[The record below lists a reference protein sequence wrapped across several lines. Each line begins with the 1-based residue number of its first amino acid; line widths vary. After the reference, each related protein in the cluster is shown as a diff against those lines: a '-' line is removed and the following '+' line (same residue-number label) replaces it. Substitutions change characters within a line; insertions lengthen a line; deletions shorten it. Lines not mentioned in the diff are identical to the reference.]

1 MATANI
7 HSKYIIKC
15 PRNVDPDQVNT
26 ENFKEFIPPNIRAT
40 QVKGLT
46 LKSFL
51 VIGKLLINFLKVRS
65 STFINLKQKDLIFH
79 VFVGNEEDYQDNKK
93 RHELRKQIEKY
104 KPRNTIILTEK
115 AACEQAEHFWIF
127 EYQIMCDCILQPP
140 TGFLGPET

>member
-51 VIGKLLINFLKVRS
+51 VIGKLLINFLKVMKRI
-65 STFINLKQKDLIFH
+65 TKIIKKDMNLESKSKNI
-79 VFVGNEEDYQDNKK
+79 
-93 RHELRKQIEKY
+93 
-104 KPRNTIILTEK
+104 KPAIPS
-115 AACEQAEHFWIF
+115 F
-127 EYQIMCDCILQPP
+127 
-140 TGFLGPET
+140 